1 MKNKGFKTLNEVKR
15 EHIIKVLDATK
26 WNIKKASAILNV
38 TESFLRKEIRQLEE
52 PIVHNYPK
60 KKTTNNSD

>member
-60 KKTTNNSD
+60 KKTTNNPD